1 MKFLLIATAILLTSP
16 AVAEMR
22 MPEAKAQSLAKDRMV
37 LPADFATSPA
47 LVIFTFAQDQFDVIA
62 EMETK
67 LPILA
72 TGTDG
77 LAAYN
82 VPVIPNPGAIVRG
95 FIRSGMRG
103 IYETPED
110 RARTIVLFVDED
122 EYFPEANFPQTEQP
136 IVALVTQDGGVVA
149 SVSGDA
155 GDETIAAITAML
167 SEAGF

>member
-1 MKFLLIATAILLTSP
+1 MKHLVLALAVFLSGP
-16 AVAEMR
+16 AWAEMR
-22 MPEAKAQSLAKDRMV
+22 FPEANGRSLAKDRLT
-37 LPADFATSPA
+37 LPGDFKTSPA
-47 LVIFTFAQDQFDVIA
+47 LVMFTFAQDQFDVIA

-72 TGTDG
+72 TGTEG

-82 VPVIPNPGAIVRG
+82 IPVIPNPGAIVRG

-122 EYFPEANFPQTEQP
+122 EYFPAANFPQTETP
-136 IVALVTQDGGVVA
+136 IIALVNQDGTVTA
-149 SVSGDA
+149 HVSGDA
-155 GDETIAAITAML
+155 SDETIAAITAML